1 MSHPKTGMKERGPYD
16 DILANYTA
24 YVPDRLHDQKSTIQ
38 KDEFSSKVHVTH
50 ALKSGKC
57 GVGNR
62 QILNLS
68 SNRCP

>member
-24 YVPDRLHDQKSTIQ
+24 YVPDRLQDQKSTIQ
-38 KDEFSSKVHVTH
+38 KDEFSSKLHVTD

-57 GVGNR
+57 GIGNR
-62 QILNLS
+62 RIPNLS